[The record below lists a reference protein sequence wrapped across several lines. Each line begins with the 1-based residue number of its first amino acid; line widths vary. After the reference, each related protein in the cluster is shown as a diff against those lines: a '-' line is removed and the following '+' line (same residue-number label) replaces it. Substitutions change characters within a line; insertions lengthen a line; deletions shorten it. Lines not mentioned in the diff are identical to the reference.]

1 VKIKIYGAMWHPS
14 IGIPLTAFTCL
25 LISGAIVWV
34 LRKIPGMKYLAG

>member
-1 VKIKIYGAMWHPS
+1 MWHPS

-34 LRKIPGMKYLAG
+34 LRKIPGIKYLAG